1 VVRLLCGVLMSDAT
15 DNRFY
20 REPAASVSLIDK
32 LRKLPHRQDYGD
44 QPYLAY
50 VALSDVI
57 EIVHQHAA
65 APEAK
70 LNKPPETLLS
80 DDVSKG
86 NLPSEISVVEELLPD
101 WFEPFCKWYKKKF
114 GFEYPGIADEDI
126 ALEQCWQ
133 AAVATREPV
142 SVSLEREALRKI
154 RDKAQADKNADHQ
167 EILDEIEQI
176 ASYAILRH
184 HVD

>member
-20 REPAASVSLIDK
+20 REPAASVSLIDIFK
-32 LRKLPHRQDYGD
+32 DEFRGFNY
-44 QPYLAY
+44 
-50 VALSDVI
+50 
-57 EIVHQHAA
+57 
-65 APEAK
+65 
-70 LNKPPETLLS
+70 S
-80 DDVSKG
+80 DDSIAMKEATQALQ
-86 NLPSEISVVEELLPD
+86 NAIIRQNESSEISVVEELLPD